1 MRRKRNAL
9 GESMANQFDDRR
21 GLRNRRVGHQEV
33 FTGELA
39 DEALGALG
47 ARAMTVEN
55 EIIVNNRFNPNEAED
70 QALLAHE
77 MLHQEFSG
85 GVAGSSMRDAE
96 EIAARSVESMVFHRS
111 KNGDSNPIPRKASEL
126 LRDSQEGSKGTGG
139 QSAAIAE
146 KENQNEKPK
155 AERGYQ
161 ILKDR
166 GFTHE
171 MIVQHLMFKV
181 MDEMERKHM
190 EGIEKSGHIKGFL
203 E

>member
-1 MRRKRNAL
+1 MRRKRKAL
-9 GESMANQFDDRR
+9 GESMADQVDKRR
-21 GLRNRRVGHQEV
+21 GLKNRRVGHQEV

-39 DEALGALG
+39 DQALGALG
-47 ARAMTVEN
+47 ARAMTVDN
-55 EIIVNNRFNPNEAED
+55 EIVVNNQFNANEAED

-96 EIAARSVESMVFHRS
+96 EIAARSVEAMVFHRA
-111 KNGDSNPIPRKASEL
+111 KNGDSSPIPRKASEL
-126 LRDSQEGSKGTGG
+126 LEESKNTSGGIRSPKKAEGQTD
-139 QSAAIAE
+139 
-146 KENQNEKPK
+146 NDKPK
-155 AERGYQ
+155 SEKGYQ
-161 ILKDR
+161 ILTER

-171 MIVQHLMFKV
+171 MVVQHLTFKV

-190 EGIEKSGHIKGFL
+190 ENIAKTGHIKGFL

>member
-1 MRRKRNAL
+1 MRRKRKSL
-9 GESMANQFDDRR
+9 GESMADQFDERR
-21 GLRNRRVGHQEV
+21 GLRNKRVGHQEV
-33 FTGELA
+33 YSGDLA

-47 ARAMTVEN
+47 ARAMTVDN
-55 EIIVNNRFNPNEAED
+55 EIVVNNQFDVNQAED

-85 GVAGSSMRDAE
+85 GVAGASMRDAE

-126 LRDSQEGSKGTGG
+126 LRDSKEGSTG
-139 QSAAIAE
+139 SAE
-146 KENQNEKPK
+146 SVKSSETESKTEEPK
-155 AERGYQ
+155 AEKGYQ
-161 ILKDR
+161 VLKDR

-181 MDEMERKHM
+181 MDELERKST
-190 EGIEKSGHIKGFL
+190 ENYDRSGHIKGFL

>member
-1 MRRKRNAL
+1 MRRKRKSL
-9 GESMANQFDDRR
+9 GESMADQFDERR
-21 GLRNRRVGHQEV
+21 GLRNKRVGHQEI
-33 FTGELA
+33 FSGNLA

-47 ARAMTVEN
+47 ARAMTVDN
-55 EIIVNNRFNPNEAED
+55 EIIVNNNFNANQAED

-126 LRDSQEGSKGTGG
+126 LQDSEEGKSGGSK
-139 QSAAIAE
+139 SAKANETE
-146 KENQNEKPK
+146 KKNEHPK
-155 AERGYQ
+155 SEKGYQ
-161 ILKDR
+161 ILKER

-171 MIVQHLMFKV
+171 MIVQHLTFKV
-181 MDEMERKHM
+181 MDELERKSA
-190 EGIEKSGHIKGFL
+190 ENYERSGHIKGFL

>member
-1 MRRKRNAL
+1 MMRRKRKSL
-9 GESMANQFDDRR
+9 GESMADQFDGRR
-21 GLRNRRVGHQEV
+21 GLKNKRVGHQEV
-33 FTGELA
+33 YSGELA

-47 ARAMTVEN
+47 ARAMTVDN
-55 EIIVNNRFNPNEAED
+55 EIIVNNNFNANQAED

-96 EIAARSVESMVFHRS
+96 EIAARSVESMVFHRA

-126 LRDSQEGSKGTGG
+126 LRDEKDSGGGSE
-139 QSAAIAE
+139 SAATNEAE
-146 KENQNEKPK
+146 TKNEHPK
-155 AERGYQ
+155 AEKGYQ
-161 ILKDR
+161 VLKER

-171 MIVQHLMFKV
+171 MIVQHLMFRV
-181 MDEMERKHM
+181 MDEMERKNA
-190 EGIEKSGHIKGFL
+190 ENYDRSGHVKGFL

>member
-1 MRRKRNAL
+1 MRRKRKSL
-9 GESMANQFDDRR
+9 GESMADQFDERR
-21 GLRNRRVGHQEV
+21 GLRNKRVGHQEV
-33 FTGELA
+33 YSGDLA

-47 ARAMTVEN
+47 ARAMTVDN
-55 EIIVNNRFNPNEAED
+55 EIIVNNNFNANQAED

-85 GVAGSSMRDAE
+85 GVAGASMRDAE
-96 EIAARSVESMVFHRS
+96 EVAARSVESMVFHRA

-126 LRDSQEGSKGTGG
+126 LRDSKDVRSGG
-139 QSAAIAE
+139 AESAKA
-146 KENQNEKPK
+146 NEPGGKNEEPK
-155 AERGYQ
+155 AEKGYQ
-161 ILKDR
+161 ILKER

-181 MDEMERKHM
+181 MDELERKSM
-190 EGIEKSGHIKGFL
+190 ENYDRSGHIKGFL

>member
-1 MRRKRNAL
+1 MRRKRKSL
-9 GESMANQFDDRR
+9 GESMADQFDERR
-21 GLRNRRVGHQEV
+21 GLRNKRVGHQEV
-33 FTGELA
+33 YSGELA

-47 ARAMTVEN
+47 ARAMTVDN
-55 EIIVNNRFNPNEAED
+55 EIVVNNNFNANQAED

-96 EIAARSVESMVFHRS
+96 EIAARSVESMVFHRA

-126 LRDSQEGSKGTGG
+126 LEESKSGKKGG
-139 QSAAIAE
+139 VQSAKTNVSEGNNETPRAE
-146 KENQNEKPK
+146 K
-155 AERGYQ
+155 GYQ
-161 ILKDR
+161 ILKER

-171 MIVQHLMFKV
+171 MIVQHLMYKV
-181 MDEMERKHM
+181 MDEMERKSA
-190 EGIEKSGHIKGFL
+190 ESYDRSGHVKGFL

>member
-1 MRRKRNAL
+1 MRRKRKSL
-9 GESMANQFDDRR
+9 GESMADQFDERR
-21 GLRNRRVGHQEV
+21 GLRNKRVGHQEV
-33 FTGELA
+33 FSGDLA
-39 DEALGALG
+39 DEALNALG
-47 ARAMTVEN
+47 ARAMTVDN
-55 EIIVNNRFNPNEAED
+55 EIVVNNQFDVNQAED

-126 LRDSQEGSKGTGG
+126 LRDSKESSTGSSESAKSNETEGKV
-139 QSAAIAE
+139 E
-146 KENQNEKPK
+146 EPK
-155 AERGYQ
+155 AEKGYQ

-181 MDEMERKHM
+181 MDELERKST
-190 EGIEKSGHIKGFL
+190 ENYDRSGHIKGFL

>member
-1 MRRKRNAL
+1 MRRKRKSL
-9 GESMANQFDDRR
+9 GESMADQIDTRR

-33 FTGELA
+33 FSGDLA

-47 ARAMTVEN
+47 ARAMTVDN
-55 EIIVNNRFNPNEAED
+55 EIVVNNNFNSNQAED

-85 GVAGSSMRDAE
+85 GVAGSTMRDAE

-111 KNGDSNPIPRKASEL
+111 KNGESNPIPRKASEL
-126 LRDSQEGSKGTGG
+126 LRESKESGG
-139 QSAAIAE
+139 GGAESSKVAE
-146 KENQNEKPK
+146 KETQNESPK
-155 AERGYQ
+155 AEQGYEV
-161 ILKDR
+161 LKER

-171 MIVQHLMFKV
+171 MIVQHLTFKI
-181 MDEMERKHM
+181 MDEMERKSS
-190 EGIEKSGHIKGFL
+190 ESVARSGHIKGFL

>member
-1 MRRKRNAL
+1 MRRKRKSL
-9 GESMANQFDDRR
+9 GESMADQFDERR
-21 GLRNRRVGHQEV
+21 GLKNKRVGHQEV
-33 FTGELA
+33 YSGDLA

-47 ARAMTVEN
+47 ARAMTVDN
-55 EIIVNNRFNPNEAED
+55 EIIVNNNFNANQAED
-70 QALLAHE
+70 QSLLAHE

-126 LRDSQEGSKGTGG
+126 LRDSKESNMGGSEGAKTDSTEVKNI
-139 QSAAIAE
+139 Q
-146 KENQNEKPK
+146 PK
-155 AERGYQ
+155 AEKGYQ
-161 ILKDR
+161 VLKER

-181 MDEMERKHM
+181 MDELERKST
-190 EGIEKSGHIKGFL
+190 ENYERSGHIKGFL